1 MQQTGANAIVM
12 IGEESSFKTVATVG
26 FELPVNSCGVK
37 GLQPLSTA
45 QTLTGNRSP
54 VAPFSGNRDVS
65 GSIVVPVDSLAMPY
79 WLQKMFDDE
88 ATTGSDPYTHEYK
101 IGATMPSFT
110 LEEQFTD
117 LTVDKFAR
125 FLGCMVS
132 GWSMSVGGD
141 GELVNNIDVIGASD
155 TLENSAFDAAPTTIS
170 LARLENFQAAI
181 TEGGGALSNAREWS
195 FNIDFGLDTDQF
207 VIGGSGVRG
216 SVPVGIVGVSGNVK
230 TLFEDSS
237 LLDKAI
243 AGTETS
249 FKVTVSNGASSIF
262 EVELEELRLERNTPD
277 IPGPQGLLVDLNFQ
291 AYYTD
296 GSDASAIVAR
306 VTNAIASY

>member
-1 MQQTGANAIVM
+1 MQQTGANAKVM
-12 IGEESSFKTVATVG
+12 IGEESAFKTVATVG
-26 FELPVNSCGVK
+26 FVLPVNSCAVK

-88 ATTGSDPYTHEYK
+88 TTTGTDPYTHEYK

-110 LEEQFTD
+110 LEEHFTD
-117 LTVDKFAR
+117 LTVNKYAR

-207 VIGGSGVRG
+207 VIGGAGVRG

-291 AYYTD
+291 GYYTD
-296 GSDASAIVAR
+296 GSEGSAIVAR
-306 VTNAIASY
+306 VTNAISSY